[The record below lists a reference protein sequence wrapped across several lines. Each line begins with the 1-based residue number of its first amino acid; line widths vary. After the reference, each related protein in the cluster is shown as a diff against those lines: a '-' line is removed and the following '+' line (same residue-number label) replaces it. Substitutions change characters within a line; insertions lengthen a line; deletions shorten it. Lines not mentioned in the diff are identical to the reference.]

1 MAEIT
6 LDYQIQDIELYNN
19 KGQQL
24 TFNTDD
30 INSLHIEFSVS
41 ESTEEDGCIMTL
53 LMYNNFEMYEFYT
66 EGMKQTI
73 NLYYADNP
81 SYVTLYQCD
90 VENRVISDNEHTQ
103 DIAFSYEGKLS
114 VNNSL
119 SKVIPGKYVNN
130 NSITSLQELI
140 TLVKSRLM
148 VEIITTIKDFETVIY
163 TKNKT
168 YWDVIQE
175 MFPGFRIV
183 LYGNQL
189 YIFDKM
195 SDVIPMVEVLEIPY
209 EVFKKVEI
217 KTQDLSEDADDE
229 YDDSYI
235 EVDFDDIDMDEI
247 DLATS
252 EEQDENS
259 YIYVWDEGGN
269 LSTVYGRIYTEGP
282 MFPGVKMG
290 SVVRIV
296 FDIETQDKYNHARI
310 ADLNTL
316 FIVTSQT
323 TYFTWREGAHQTLYL
338 MHLDTYKG
346 RQGGTLT

>member
-1 MAEIT
+1 MSAIK

-24 TFNTDD
+24 TFNTED

-41 ESTEEDGCIMTL
+41 ESTEENGCIMNL
-53 LMYNNFEMYEFYT
+53 LMYNNFKLYEFYT
-66 EGMKQTI
+66 EGMKQSI
-73 NLYYADNP
+73 NLYYKNNP
-81 SYVTLYQCD
+81 LYTTMYQCD
-90 VENRVISDNEHTQ
+90 IENRIISDDEHTQ

-114 VNNSL
+114 VNNAL
-119 SKVIPGKYVNN
+119 SKKIPGKYVNN
-130 NSITSLQELI
+130 SSITSLQELI
-140 TLVKSRLM
+140 TLVKTRLM
-148 VEIITTIKDFETVIY
+148 VEIITTVKDFETVIY

-175 MFPGFRIV
+175 IFQGFRLV

-189 YIFDKM
+189 YVFDKT
-195 SDVIPMVEVLEIPY
+195 SDITPMVEILEIPY
-209 EVFKKVEI
+209 EVFRRVEI
-217 KTQDLSEDADDE
+217 KTQDLREDAEEE
-229 YDDSYI
+229 YDDSSI
-235 EVDFDDIDMDEI
+235 DVDFTDLDADEI
-247 DLATS
+247 ELATS
-252 EEQDENS
+252 DEQDENS
-259 YIYVWDEGGN
+259 YIRVWDEGGN
-269 LSTVYGRIYTEGP
+269 ISTVYGRIYTDGP

-323 TYFTWREGAHQTLYL
+323 TDFSWKDGAHQTLYL
-338 MHLDTYKG
+338 MHLDTYKR
-346 RQGGTLT
+346 RQSGDVV